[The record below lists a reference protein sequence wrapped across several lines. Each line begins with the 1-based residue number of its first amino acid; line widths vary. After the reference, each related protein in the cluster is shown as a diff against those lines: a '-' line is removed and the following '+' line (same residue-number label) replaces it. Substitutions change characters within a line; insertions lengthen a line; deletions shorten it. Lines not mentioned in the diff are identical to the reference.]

1 MRFRFAASAA
11 TSFLLV
17 MPLFAQQ
24 QATQQQPAQQQAA
37 PNQPRPKSQKEVDAL
52 KKVQADQQAQNWAQE
67 IQDINSVLE
76 NFADTEFKT
85 QLLNMAM
92 DAAQR
97 ENDYAQTVVWG
108 ERVLQDDPSD
118 IAARVMLAE
127 TIAAHTRENDLDK
140 DQSIKKVDTYANKAL
155 DLLKNANTPP
165 VGVNEAQW
173 PDYKKQLT
181 SQAYDAL
188 GQVADLQKKYPDS
201 INDFK
206 QAIDAQP
213 TNSVAVARLA
223 KAYVDAKQYD
233 DAISTA
239 DKVLAMNDAPAVVK
253 QFAQQQKALATK
265 LKGAGTGT
273 GGAAPK

>member
-1 MRFRFAASAA
+1 MRFRFAACAA

-24 QATQQQPAQQQAA
+24 QPAQQPAQQPPA
-37 PNQPRPKSQKEVDAL
+37 NQPRPKSQKEVDAL
-52 KKVQADQQAQNWAQE
+52 KKVQADQQAQNWGQE
-67 IQDINSVLE
+67 IQDINAVLE

-97 ENDYAQTVVWG
+97 QNDYPQTVVWG
-108 ERVLQDDPSD
+108 ERVIQNDPND

-140 DQSIKKVDTYANKAL
+140 DQSLKKIQTYASKAL
-155 DLLKNANTPP
+155 DLLKSASTPP
-165 VGVNEAQW
+165 VGINEAQW
-173 PDYKKQLT
+173 PEYKKQLT

-188 GQVADLQKKYPDS
+188 GQMADLQKKFPDS
-201 INDFK
+201 INNFK
-206 QAIDAQP
+206 SAIDAQP

-223 KAYVDAKQYD
+223 KTYVDAKQYD

-265 LKGAGTGT
+265 LKGAGTG
-273 GGAAPK
+273 GAAPK